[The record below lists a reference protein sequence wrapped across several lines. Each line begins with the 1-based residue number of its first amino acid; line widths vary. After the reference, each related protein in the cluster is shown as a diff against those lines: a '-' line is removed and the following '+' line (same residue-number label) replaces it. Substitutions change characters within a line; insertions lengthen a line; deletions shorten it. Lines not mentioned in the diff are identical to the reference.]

1 MDRRNTLASIV
12 CGLTTCSAGC
22 SKNAAPQSND
32 RVFNDFLLVNKRRER
47 VRAAVEITRN
57 AETAVETDIEVPAA
71 DAFDAGTKQVID
83 RLERRTGTFEVTIT
97 TRDGEVTIPVTAEAQ
112 GDTYSLIVVIESD
125 EALHPYVSQ

>member
-1 MDRRNTLASIV
+1 M
-12 CGLTTCSAGC
+12 
-22 SKNAAPQSND
+22 
-32 RVFNDFLLVNKRRER
+32 FNDFLLVNKRRER